1 MSKLHYEI
9 LDPERKD
16 ILSLLAKFA
25 DPGILGGGTA
35 VALHLGHRISY
46 DFDVFLNHP
55 LKRKQLTQ
63 ANQILGPT
71 RVHPEIDTSDE
82 LTVLVGQEVKITFLN
97 FPFPNLH
104 PPVKTDFI
112 PVFDLKDL
120 ASNKAYTIGRR
131 GSWRDYVDLFF
142 ILQQKNLD
150 LERIISEAKERFGGN
165 FEAKLFLE
173 QLTYYND
180 IQDYT
185 IDFANQ
191 PIPPETIK
199 NFLLQAAQD
208 FLQRKF

>member
-9 LDPERKD
+9 LDLKRKE
-16 ILSLLAKFA
+16 ILSLLTKFA

-63 ANQILGPT
+63 ASQILGST
-71 RVHPEIDTSDE
+71 RVHPAIDTSDE
-82 LTVLVGQEVKITFLN
+82 LTILIGQEVKITFLN
-97 FPFPNLH
+97 FPFPHLH
-104 PPVKTDFI
+104 PPVNTDFI
-112 PVFDLKDL
+112 PIFDLKDL

-142 ILQQKNLD
+142 ILKQGKTD
-150 LERIISEAKERFGGN
+150 LEKNIIEAEKRFGGN
-165 FEAKLFLE
+165 FAAKLFLA
-173 QLTYYND
+173 QLTYFGD
-180 IQDYT
+180 IRDYT
-185 IDFANQ
+185 IDFVGQ
-191 PIPPETIK
+191 PTPTETIK